1 MVMLVARLVK
11 IIIVFLVLLL
21 ASTTLMSLS
30 KISNDAVGLAI
41 ASSWCI
47 ERGINTSAARC
58 LDLLNSSKLSFI
70 QGFALALFLFTIAL
84 TVIKMEWR
92 VAAAMLAIAVLIIID
107 ASPPQYVLS
116 SVQWNLIL
124 FLVGTMTLAGL
135 LREIGVFRFLAI
147 GVLRVSRGSA
157 FKLILLI
164 VILAYALAAALDEVT
179 SIVYVAMLVLELA
192 RILQVDVVPL
202 LILSV
207 LATNTGS
214 SALPIGNPIG
224 VYLLFR
230 TNMSISL
237 FIRNSLP
244 LSLLNLAVLIL
255 VFSILERI
263 YIGELNGS
271 IKEHQ
276 DRINKYLTRYLVEVE
291 VEDAR
296 MRRIRFGL
304 SVLSVFIITVA
315 LNDYIVE
322 FLSRLAGSEVD
333 PHAFLSFIP
342 YVFILLLTLVVPM
355 EEVSRLVEKSVEWSS
370 ILFFVFLFML
380 SHMLTYTG
388 AMSKLAYLITR
399 LASTSSIILVAAM
412 LFTSAGLSSVLDNLS
427 LVVTLTPVAIL
438 LNQLGIARISLYFA
452 LLFGGVFGGNY
463 TPVGSTANIVA
474 VGLAEK
480 RKIRITWSSWLK
492 LALVSTTIQILVA
505 LLYLYFL

>member
-1 MVMLVARLVK
+1 MVMHVARLVK
-11 IIIVFLVLLL
+11 IIIVFVALLL

-47 ERGINTSAARC
+47 ERGVNTSEAYC
-58 LDLLNSSKLSFI
+58 LELLNSSKLSFI
-70 QGFALALFLFTIAL
+70 QGFTLALFLFTIAL

-92 VAAAMLAIAVLIIID
+92 VAAAMLAIAVLIITD
-107 ASPPQYVLS
+107 ASPPQYVLG
-116 SVQWNLIL
+116 SVQWNLII

-147 GVLRVSRGSA
+147 GVLRVSRGSG

-192 RILQVDVVPL
+192 RLLQVDVVPL
-202 LILSV
+202 LVLSV

-244 LSLLNLAVLIL
+244 LSLLNLVVLIL
-255 VFSILERI
+255 AFSILERK
-263 YIGELNGS
+263 YIIGLNGS

-276 DRINKYLTRYLVEVE
+276 DRINKYLTKYLVEVE

-296 MRRIRFGL
+296 TRRIRFGL
-304 SVLSVFIITVA
+304 SVLSVFIVTVA

-322 FLSRLAGSEVD
+322 FLSRLTGSEVD

-370 ILFFVFLFML
+370 ILFFIFLFML

-399 LASTSSIILVAAM
+399 LASTSSFILTSVM
-412 LFTSAGLSSVLDNLS
+412 LFTSAGLSSVFDNLS

-438 LNQLGIARISLYFA
+438 LNQLGIARASLYFA

-480 RKIRITWSSWLK
+480 RKIRITWGSWLK

>member
-1 MVMLVARLVK
+1 MVMHVARLVK
-11 IIIVFLVLLL
+11 IIIVFLALLL

-30 KISNDAVGLAI
+30 KINNDTVGLAI

-47 ERGINTSAARC
+47 EIGINTSEAHC
-58 LDLLNSSKLSFI
+58 LELLNSSKLSFI

-92 VAAAMLAIAVLIIID
+92 VAAAMLAIAVLIIIG
-107 ASPPQYVLS
+107 ASPPQYVLG

-147 GVLRVSRGSA
+147 GVLRVSRGSG

-202 LILSV
+202 LVLSV

-224 VYLLFR
+224 VYILFR

-244 LSLLNLAVLIL
+244 LSLLNLVVLIL
-255 VFSILERI
+255 ALSILERK
-263 YIGELNGS
+263 YIIGLNGS

-276 DRINKYLTRYLVEVE
+276 ERINKYLTRHIVEVE

-296 MRRIRFGL
+296 TRRIRFGL
-304 SVLSVFIITVA
+304 SALSLFIITVA

-322 FLSRLAGSEVD
+322 FLSRLTSSEVD

-370 ILFFVFLFML
+370 ILFFIFLFML

-388 AMSKLAYLITR
+388 ATSKLAYLITR
-399 LASTSSIILVAAM
+399 LASTGSFILVAAI

-438 LNQLGIARISLYFA
+438 LNQLGIARASLYFA

-480 RKIRITWSSWLK
+480 RKIRITWGSWLK